1 MSFPQL
7 TEGVYPPGYVRPQL
21 ETYQAPKFLPSGTI
35 EIVKTA
41 KVIQLQYV
49 QISVDQVELNVGAKC
64 FVTTFDENRDP
75 VDRHQIMITGDD
87 YNRWIEDDDI
97 IQVVLEK
104 LGMERASA
112 ANAVS

>member
-7 TEGVYPPGYVRPQL
+7 TEGVYPPGYVHPQL
-21 ETYQAPKFLPSGTI
+21 EDHEPPKVCPPGTV
-35 EIVKTA
+35 EIVKTP

-49 QISVDQVELNVGAKC
+49 HISVDQVELNVGAKC

-75 VDRHQIMITGDD
+75 VDRHHIMITGDD

-97 IQVVLEK
+97 IQLVLEK

-112 ANAVS
+112 PTAAV